1 MNTFDSLDQDTKV
14 KIIRLHPDLGD
25 KLKIREGLTNFSQEE
40 QSRAGL
46 AECNDQEFK
55 EFNRLNNEFKSKF
68 NIPFIYAVRGK
79 TKQDILD
86 EFIGRLKS
94 DNMEQELDKSLIQV
108 KKIANL
114 RINEIIR
121 KSKTSKLKI
130 GYKFGLEFLN
140 SKNGRKFVSKLKNQI
155 TFGDYKFSDIPNT
168 CSSAIKAIKDLKF
181 NYCTVH
187 ISSGLEALKAA
198 KKASGRTKL
207 VGVTILT
214 SLDNKALKEIGFNK
228 DVKKLVYQQAK
239 LANKAKLDAI
249 VCSAQEVKIVR
260 KVFKKEIIT
269 PGIRFN
275 SKSSKLNDQKRILT
289 PNQAYKNGSD
299 WLVIGRP
306 ITRGNIK
313 NNIQRLIDHL
323 NQ

>member
-1 MNTFDSLDQDTKV
+1 MKKNKIFIACDS
-14 KIIRLHPDLGD
+14 
-25 KLKIREGLTNFSQEE
+25 TN
-40 QSRAGL
+40 
-46 AECNDQEFK
+46 
-55 EFNRLNNEFKSKF
+55 
-68 NIPFIYAVRGK
+68 
-79 TKQDILD
+79 
-86 EFIGRLKS
+86 
-94 DNMEQELDKSLIQV
+94 IQ
-108 KKIANL
+108 
-114 RINEIIR
+114 RIKEIIK

-130 GYKFGLEFLN
+130 GYKFGLELLN
-140 SKNGRKFVSKLKNQI
+140 SKNGRKFVSQLKNQI

-181 NYCTVH
+181 NYCTMH

-198 KKASGRTKL
+198 KKSSGRTKL

-214 SLDNKALKEIGFNK
+214 SLDNKALKEIGFNR
-228 DVKKLVYQQAK
+228 DVKKLVYHQAK

-275 SKSSKLNDQKRILT
+275 SKLKSNINDQKRVLT
-289 PNQAYKNGSD
+289 PKQAYKNGSD

-306 ITRGNIK
+306 ITKGNIK
-313 NNIQRLIDHL
+313 NNIQTLINHL
-323 NQ
+323 N

>member
-1 MNTFDSLDQDTKV
+1 MKKNKIFIACDSTN
-14 KIIRLHPDLGD
+14 IR
-25 KLKIREGLTNFSQEE
+25 
-40 QSRAGL
+40 
-46 AECNDQEFK
+46 
-55 EFNRLNNEFKSKF
+55 
-68 NIPFIYAVRGK
+68 
-79 TKQDILD
+79 
-86 EFIGRLKS
+86 
-94 DNMEQELDKSLIQV
+94 
-108 KKIANL
+108 
-114 RINEIIR
+114 RIKEIIK
-121 KSKTSKLKI
+121 KSKTSELKI

-140 SKNGRKFVSKLKNQI
+140 SKNGRKFVSQFKNQI

-168 CSSAIKAIKDLKF
+168 CASAVKAIKDLKF
-181 NYCTVH
+181 NYCTMH

-198 KKASGRTKL
+198 KKVSGRTKL

-214 SLDNKALKEIGFNK
+214 SLDHKALNEIGFNK

-275 SKSSKLNDQKRILT
+275 SKLNDQKRVVT
-289 PNQAYKNGSD
+289 PKQAYKNGSD

-306 ITRGNIK
+306 ITKGNIK
-313 NNIQRLIDHL
+313 NNIKTLINLL
-323 NQ
+323 N